1 MTGPATAAAGTAVSY
16 LLAAVNNGPTNAT
29 GVSQTVTLP
38 AGITAYSLN
47 GGLPVVVSGSGPTT
61 ITLPIPATLITSA
74 ANSVSSTISFVAPGA
89 VGSSFSVSSSL
100 VATGPA
106 GTATVSGSPPTAI
119 VSPPTAIVSPPTA
132 IVSPPPIAFIVVN
145 SLTSPEGNSALV
157 ALALSSL
164 QAQPQG
170 LAALDAAAPYIILS
184 LPLVSQGVLSLG
196 GAPVTVGQSLTAPQ
210 AG

>member
-1 MTGPATAAAGTAVSY
+1 MTGPATAAAGTVVNY

-119 VSPPTAIVSPPTA
+119 VSPPTAIVSPP
-132 IVSPPPIAFIVVN
+132 PIAFIVVN

-196 GAPVTVGQSLTAPQ
+196 GAPVTVGQSLTATQ

>member
-1 MTGPATAAAGTAVSY
+1 MTGPATAAAGTVVSY

-119 VSPPTAIVSPPTA
+119 VSPP
-132 IVSPPPIAFIVVN
+132 PIAFIVVN